1 MGTGLLS
8 GDALLGGLFGAG
20 VVSSFKA
27 YESRAMRNLLVA
39 LSKTEPG
46 SRAERNI
53 LANIA
58 KASATAGATTQMQP
72 EPNQSSVI
80 EVR

>member
-1 MGTGLLS
+1 
-8 GDALLGGLFGAG
+8 
-20 VVSSFKA
+20 VSSFKA